1 MDNLTARKLQSMLG
15 LYEKRAVSLT
25 ACVLF
30 FDAEGY
36 DIITLTENFHGED
49 RKMGTLT
56 ARCLPKGLAAPYS
69 VVSVTMSRV

>member
-1 MDNLTARKLQSMLG
+1 MHNLTARKLQSMLD
-15 LYEKRAVSLT
+15 LYGKRTVALT
-25 ACVLF
+25 ECVLF

-36 DIITLTENFHGED
+36 DIITLSENFHGEG

-69 VVSVTMSRV
+69 VVSVTVSRI